1 MPRPRKALVSLD
13 ATPYYHC
20 VSRCVRKAY
29 LCGKDTSTGK
39 DYEHR
44 RQWLEDK
51 LLNLAQVF
59 SIDLCAYAVM
69 HNHYHVVL
77 YINQDRALGWSGVEV
92 VEHWHQLFAGTALT
106 QRYAKG
112 DRLDTAE
119 LDAVEIKI
127 EQWREQ
133 LMDIS
138 WFMRCTNEGI
148 ARDSNKEDNCSG
160 RFWEGRFKS
169 QALLDEQALAACM
182 AYVDLNPIRAK
193 MDDTPEKSEHTSV
206 KRRCDSLEKSH
217 GESAPQQPDNLFPF
231 VGNPRESMP
240 VGLPFHLKD
249 YLELV
254 DWTGRIIR
262 EDKRGAISD
271 KTPPILD
278 RLNIDVRHWLF
289 LATKFESQFK
299 TLVGTACSV
308 KHACEVLQRKRV
320 THAVICQI

>member
-20 VSRCVRKAY
+20 VSRCVRKAF
-29 LCGKDTSTGK
+29 LCGKDSSTGK
-39 DYEHR
+39 NYEHR
-44 RQWLEDK
+44 RQWLEDR
-51 LLNLAQVF
+51 LLSLAQIF
-59 SIDLCAYAVM
+59 SIDLCAYAVL

-77 YINQDRALGWSGVEV
+77 HINQERAHTWSGHEV
-92 VEHWHQLFAGTALT
+92 VERWHQLFAGTSLT

-112 DRLDTAE
+112 DSLDKAE
-119 LDAVEIKI
+119 LEAIEIKI
-127 EQWREQ
+127 EQSREQ
-133 LMDIS
+133 LLDIS

-193 MDDTPEKSEHTSV
+193 LTDTPEESEYTSV
-206 KRRCDSLEKSH
+206 KRRCDSLKQSQD
-217 GESAPQQPDNLFPF
+217 ESIPQQPDNLFPF
-231 VGNPRESMP
+231 VGSPREPMP
-240 VGLPFHLKD
+240 TGLPFHLKD

-262 EDKRGAISD
+262 EDKRGAIPRNAS
-271 KTPPILD
+271 PILD
-278 RLNIDVRHWLF
+278 RLNIEVKHWLF
-289 LATKFESQFK
+289 LTTKFESQFR
-299 TLVGTACSV
+299 TLVGTAYSV
-308 KHACEVLQRKRV
+308 KNACEVLHRKRV
-320 THAVICQI
+320 TRAAICQI